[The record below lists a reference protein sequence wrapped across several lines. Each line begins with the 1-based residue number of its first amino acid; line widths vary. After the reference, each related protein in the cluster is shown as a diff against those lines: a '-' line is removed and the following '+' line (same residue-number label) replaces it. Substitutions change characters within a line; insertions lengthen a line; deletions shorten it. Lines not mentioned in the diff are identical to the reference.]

1 MIASI
6 APPSQSPTG
15 LPWSTLKH
23 LLQDISGITAL
34 TQQATGW
41 ATPFLLSLSSAAAPS
56 GIPPYLSKKRN
67 NLQHFQQALHIEKH
81 LDGRNR
87 LVPAGSFLPH
97 VARGSSRGEEFDS
110 WIAHNLSWESFY
122 NLIFLDKIA
131 YHYAKEFSVFL
142 VSS

>member
-56 GIPPYLSKKRN
+56 GIPPYLSGKATNRSLIEMQCTLKST
-67 NLQHFQQALHIEKH
+67 LMAGTDLSLLALSSPM
-81 LDGRNR
+81 L
-87 LVPAGSFLPH
+87 PAGVP
-97 VARGSSRGEEFDS
+97 GEK
-110 WIAHNLSWESFY
+110 
-122 NLIFLDKIA
+122 NLI
-131 YHYAKEFSVFL
+131 VG
-142 VSS
+142 

>member
-1 MIASI
+1 MAS
-6 APPSQSPTG
+6 
-15 LPWSTLKH
+15 
-23 LLQDISGITAL
+23 
-34 TQQATGW
+34 
-41 ATPFLLSLSSAAAPS
+41 PFLLSPSSVAALS
-56 GIPPYLSKKRN
+56 GIPPCLSGKATNRS
-67 NLQHFQQALHIEKH
+67 LFGYFEKH
-81 LDGRNR
+81 LNGGNR

-110 WIAHNLSWESFY
+110 WIAHHLSLKSFH